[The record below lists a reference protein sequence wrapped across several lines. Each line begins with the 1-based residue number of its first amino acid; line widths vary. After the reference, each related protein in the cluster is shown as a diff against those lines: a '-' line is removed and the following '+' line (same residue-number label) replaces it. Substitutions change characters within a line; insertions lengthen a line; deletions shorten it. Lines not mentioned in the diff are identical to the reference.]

1 MSLRVELEKLLE
13 VAGGFGTVPMLL
25 TVDDDG
31 RPRAAAVTVS
41 WDGVHAMVRVGRRSL
56 HNAAERSL
64 VSLLWPAPAGERFA
78 LLVDGEVVT
87 TEPGEPAPGG
97 HGKDGGGVVVVR
109 ATSGILHVVSSTT
122 RHRRRPSTK
131 DPRPDSAATHPN
143 DPVNGGP

>member
-13 VAGGFGTVPMLL
+13 VAGRFGTVPMLL

-31 RPRAAAVTVS
+31 RPRAAAVSVS

-87 TEPGEPAPGG
+87 TEPEATPTDGG
-97 HGKDGGGVVVVR
+97 HGKGGGGVVVVR
-109 ATSGILHVVSSTT
+109 ATSGILHVVSSTS
-122 RHRRRPSTK
+122 RQRRNP
-131 DPRPDSAATHPN
+131 PGQEP
-143 DPVNGGP
+143 GPET

>member
-13 VAGGFGTVPMLL
+13 VAGRFGTAPMLL

-31 RPRAAAVTVS
+31 RPRAAAVSVS

-87 TEPGEPAPGG
+87 TEPEATPEAAPTDGG
-97 HGKDGGGVVVVR
+97 HGKGGGGVVVVR
-109 ATSGILHVVSSTT
+109 ATSGILHVVSSASRQRQRQPGQEPGTE
-122 RHRRRPSTK
+122 K
-131 DPRPDSAATHPN
+131 
-143 DPVNGGP
+143 